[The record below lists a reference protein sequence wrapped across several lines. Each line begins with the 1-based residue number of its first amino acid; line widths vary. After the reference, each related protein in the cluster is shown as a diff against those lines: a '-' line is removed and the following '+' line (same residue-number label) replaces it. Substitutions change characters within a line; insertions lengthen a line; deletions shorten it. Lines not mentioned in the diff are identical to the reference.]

1 MGKEDALR
9 GCVSWLVEPLYGN
22 RIHHLVKSTHHL
34 GAEGLAVAR
43 ILLLFAAQY
52 ILMLVW
58 PPISIR
64 L

>member
-9 GCVSWLVEPLYGN
+9 DCVSWPVEPFYGD
-22 RIHHLVKSTHHL
+22 RIHRLVQSTRHL